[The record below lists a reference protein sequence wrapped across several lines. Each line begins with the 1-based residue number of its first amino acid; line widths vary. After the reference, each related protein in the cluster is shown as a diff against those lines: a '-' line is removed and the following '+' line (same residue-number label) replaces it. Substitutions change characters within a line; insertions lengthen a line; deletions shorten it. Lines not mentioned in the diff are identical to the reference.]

1 MGGGLMNQDWFWTE
15 LSPDGDGNGRSM
27 MADLPLAPSPKPE
40 GTVLLD

>member
-15 LSPDGDGNGRSM
+15 LSPDGDGIGCFCVANLLLG
-27 MADLPLAPSPKPE
+27 PSPKPE